1 MFSLLTAAW
10 LGAVSAAP
18 VTLLPDRAYDR
29 PAFLRVDPAR
39 QGASAYAQTGGN
51 SLTWPDYSGAAI
63 ETDAALRPRYPGMW
77 HTMAPEYG
85 DGPESVLDM
94 RSGVSG
100 ASSGTQRVGTQGTI
114 RIGGDIAR
122 SNVGGKF
129 YQALA
134 GYPDDAS
141 QRDLRNYYTRLYAM
155 GGLDDPI
162 YPYELNANEPAL
174 GEPWGGEVPYQD
186 RPTPGHVPEPPYP
199 EPPPSEYNVEDF
211 DAISHRG
218 DEPERGVG
226 NVVFGEVRRD
236 PLFDRLRDG
245 TQRARIANY
254 QNRVLMQHIEADR
267 LLETGATFQR
277 RLIYATLTVGSIA
290 ILGAVAAGFSL

>member
-1 MFSLLTAAW
+1 MT
-10 LGAVSAAP
+10 
-18 VTLLPDRAYDR
+18 Y
-29 PAFLRVDPAR
+29 
-39 QGASAYAQTGGN
+39 
-51 SLTWPDYSGAAI
+51 PDYSGAAI
-63 ETDAALRPRYPGMW
+63 EIEAPLRPRYPGMW

-100 ASSGTQRVGTQGTI
+100 VSSGARRVGTQGTI

-134 GYPDDAS
+134 GYPKDAT
-141 QRDLRNYYTRLYAM
+141 RDELRAYYTRLYAL

-162 YPYELNANEPAL
+162 YPYELNANEPDL
-174 GEPWGGEVPYQD
+174 GDPWGGEVPYKG
-186 RPTPGHVPEPPYP
+186 RPMPGHVPEPPYP

-218 DEPERGVG
+218 DEPERGVH

-254 QNRVLMQHIEADR
+254 QNRMLMQHIEADR
-267 LLETGATFQR
+267 LLETSATFQR
-277 RLIYATLTVGSIA
+277 RMIYSTLAVGSVA
-290 ILGAVAAGFSL
+290 ILSAVAAGFAF